1 MMTADH
7 VEIPHI
13 RLYKLISPA
22 LIFAADEVFFNNWAS
37 AYRWKA
43 YFTVFQTVPMLS
55 VRYDIIDGQYLDEYT
70 AISIIGMSFFGLYRV
85 IQYYLTEEL
94 ILLNN

>member
-1 MMTADH
+1 
-7 VEIPHI
+7 
-13 RLYKLISPA
+13 
-22 LIFAADEVFFNNWAS
+22 
-37 AYRWKA
+37 
-43 YFTVFQTVPMLS
+43 MLS

-70 AISIIGMSFFGLYRV
+70 AISIIGMSFYGRYGV